1 MSKNNSMSIS
11 SQRKIYVLIG
21 FLIMICLGTV
31 YSWSVFR
38 LHIQEIYKIGST
50 ESGLPYMTSLAFYAL
65 FMFLTGKVLDRYSP
79 RLVISVGGFLIALG
93 WISAAFAPN
102 IFVFTFFYGVVS
114 GTGVGIAYGVP
125 LAIIAKWFPEN
136 KGLAVGLVLVGF
148 GLSPLVTAPIARQ
161 LIAAMGAMNTFMVL
175 GVSFGIFLPLLSLPL
190 SYPKKEKSA
199 GDGQQDHFEE
209 YVAGIGT
216 DEMIRC
222 KAFKTLYIN
231 FFIGATIGL
240 MMIGMTSSVGIGF
253 SKLPPKTV
261 YSMLP
266 LFAIFNGVGRPLFG
280 WLTDRTS
287 ISKAMIFSYILI
299 MLASLFMLFSS
310 RGSALAFAVSFSI
323 FWLNLGGW
331 LAIAPGATISLFGQR
346 HYSQN
351 YGVVFTAYGI
361 GAITGVLASGALVD
375 ILNDYRMIFG
385 LIIALC
391 ISGIL
396 FSRRMDA

>member
-1 MSKNNSMSIS
+1 
-11 SQRKIYVLIG
+11 
-21 FLIMICLGTV
+21 MICLGTV

-38 LHIQEIYKIGST
+38 LHVQEIYKIGST

-65 FMFLTGKVLDRYSP
+65 FMFLAGKILDRYSP
-79 RLVISVGGFLIALG
+79 KLVISVGGLLIALG

-102 IFVFTFFYGVVS
+102 IFIFTFFYGVVS

-125 LAIIAKWFPEN
+125 LALISKWFPEK

-161 LIAAMGAMNTFMVL
+161 LIVAMGAMKTFMVL
-175 GVSFGIFLPLLSLPL
+175 GVSFGILLPLLSLPL
-190 SYPKKEKSA
+190 SYPKQEKNA
-199 GDGQQDHFEE
+199 GDLQENNSFKDVINIE
-209 YVAGIGT
+209 T
-216 DEMIRC
+216 DEMIHS

-253 SKLPPKTV
+253 SKLPPETV
-261 YSMLP
+261 YSLLP

-287 ISKAMIFSYILI
+287 VAKAMNYSYALIILAAA
-299 MLASLFMLFSS
+299 LMLFSS
-310 RGSALAFAVSFSI
+310 SGSALAFSVSFSI

-331 LAIAPGATISLFGQR
+331 LAIAPGATITLFGPR

-375 ILNDYRMIFG
+375 ILNDYKMIFG
-385 LIIALC
+385 FVIALC
-391 ISGIL
+391 ISGII
-396 FSRRMDA
+396 FSRKMES